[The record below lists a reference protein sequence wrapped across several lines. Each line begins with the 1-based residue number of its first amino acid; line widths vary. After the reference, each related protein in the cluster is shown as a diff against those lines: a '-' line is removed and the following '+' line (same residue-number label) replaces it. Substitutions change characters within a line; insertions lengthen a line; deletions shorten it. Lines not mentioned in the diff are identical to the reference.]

1 MSYGKD
7 GVVVRVERRPCPVGG
22 MTTGGGLWP
31 MGTETGGQRRRRTD
45 APVVRRGSA
54 DGKGAPIPAREEMLP
69 ELPEGEEKMS

>member
-1 MSYGKD
+1 MSYGKFD
-7 GVVVRVERRPCPVGG
+7 IEQGPQRRPCPVGG

-54 DGKGAPIPAREEMLP
+54 DGKGAPIPAREEILP
-69 ELPEGEEKMS
+69 ELPEGEGETN